1 MTLIEA
7 EKTENITLII
17 EKDIEIEKIKYAISI
32 LNKFTDEYG
41 WFQAIQDLEKQLK
54 QLENESC

>member
-1 MTLIEA
+1 MILT
-7 EKTENITLII
+7 TENKIQ
-17 EKDIEIEKIKYAISI
+17 EIEKIKYAISV